1 MIKKFLLAICLALPV
16 ALCAQTVKFG
26 TVDVESIIPE
36 MPDYAAANTQ
46 LQEAANKYQTEYKT
60 LQDEINKKMAEFQQ
74 LSEDPNTP
82 KSIKDRRMQELQE
95 MDERAKQ
102 FMETAQQDLQRQN
115 QQLMAPV
122 QEKMVNA
129 IKQVGADNGFT
140 MIFPAGMSLYDSPE
154 VIDATPLVKA
164 QLGIK

>member
-1 MIKKFLLAICLALPV
+1 MIKKLLLAICLALPV
-16 ALCAQTVKFG
+16 ALCAQTVKLG
-26 TVDVESIIPE
+26 TVDVESIIPQ
-36 MPDYAAANTQ
+36 MADYAAANTQ
-46 LQEAANKYQTEYKT
+46 LQEAANKYQAEYKT

-115 QQLMAPV
+115 AQLMEPI
-122 QEKMVNA
+122 QQKMIAA

-140 MIFPAGMSLYDSPE
+140 MLFPTGMSLYDSAD